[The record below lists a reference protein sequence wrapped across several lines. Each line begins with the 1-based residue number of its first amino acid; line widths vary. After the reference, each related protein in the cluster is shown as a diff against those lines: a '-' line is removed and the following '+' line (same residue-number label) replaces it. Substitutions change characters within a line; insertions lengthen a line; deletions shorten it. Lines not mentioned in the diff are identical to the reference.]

1 MIRQGLQADGITV
14 SIVKLCRW
22 FGVPRRTVYYKP
34 VKVPPK
40 VDPKFATPIKA
51 MIEES
56 PSFGYRTVAH
66 LLGFNKNT
74 VQRVFQLMG
83 WQVRKRPIGFR
94 PRIQALPSVA
104 TMPNERWSTDLC
116 RVWAGRNG
124 WATLALVI
132 DCHTR
137 ELLGWHLSRSGKACT
152 AGSALEH
159 ALIARFGTL
168 GRVPAPFL
176 LRSDNGLVFTSRS
189 YTALVRGYGLRQ
201 EFITPHCPQQ
211 NGMVERVIRTLKEQC
226 VHRHRFET
234 IQHASRVIGDW
245 IRFYNDRRPHQAL
258 GMKTPAEAYALA
270 EPEQVSLGQYTAGV
284 THTNRRP
291 MAKTRPWPGKGKTG
305 SNEIQGNFADG
316 ARGRNRTGTP
326 CGGGF

>member
-1 MIRQGLQADGITV
+1 MIETIRQGLKEDGYTV
-14 SIVKLCRW
+14 SIAKLCQW
-22 FGVPRRTVYYKP
+22 FNIPRRTVYYKP
-34 VKVPPK
+34 TKAAPT
-40 VDPKFATPIKA
+40 VDPKFAEPIKT

-66 LLGFNKNT
+66 LLGMNKNT
-74 VQRVFQLMG
+74 VQRIFQLKG
-83 WQVRKRPIGFR
+83 RQVKKRAVGFR

-104 TMPNERWSTDLC
+104 TAPNERWSTDLC
-116 RVWAGRNG
+116 RIWAGRDG

-137 ELLGWHLSRSGKACT
+137 ELLGWHLSRSGKATT
-152 AGSALEH
+152 ASSALEH

-201 EFITPHCPQQ
+201 ELITPHCPQQ

-226 VHRHRFET
+226 AHRHRFESL
-234 IQHASRVIGDW
+234 QHASRVIGDW
-245 IRFYNDRRPHQAL
+245 IRFYNHRRPHQAL
-258 GMKTPAEAYALA
+258 SMKTPAEAFALA
-270 EPEQVSLGQYTAGV
+270 A
-284 THTNRRP
+284 
-291 MAKTRPWPGKGKTG
+291 
-305 SNEIQGNFADG
+305 
-316 ARGRNRTGTP
+316 
-326 CGGGF
+326 

>member
-1 MIRQGLQADGITV
+1 MIRQGLQAEGITV
-14 SIVKLCRW
+14 SIAKLCRW
-22 FGVPRRTVYYKP
+22 FGVPRRSVYYKP
-34 VKVPPK
+34 VKSPPK
-40 VDPKFATPIKA
+40 VDPKFVAPIKA

-104 TMPNERWSTDLC
+104 SKPNERWSTDLC
-116 RVWAGRNG
+116 RVWAGRDG

-189 YTALVRGYGLRQ
+189 YTALARGYGCARSSS
-201 EFITPHCPQQ
+201 
-211 NGMVERVIRTLKEQC
+211 RRTARSKTAWLSVSSVPSKNNA
-226 VHRHRFET
+226 R
-234 IQHASRVIGDW
+234 IGIASRISS
-245 IRFYNDRRPHQAL
+245 
-258 GMKTPAEAYALA
+258 TPAAL
-270 EPEQVSLGQYTAGV
+270 
-284 THTNRRP
+284 
-291 MAKTRPWPGKGKTG
+291 
-305 SNEIQGNFADG
+305 
-316 ARGRNRTGTP
+316 
-326 CGGGF
+326 